1 MAVYAPTTDADE
13 TRIRPG
19 SVSLLGGAVV
29 VAEDRVAAG
38 RGRRRAAA
46 RPDEDAVTMAAAAA
60 ARVLPDELQR
70 VGSILLASITP
81 PYSGGGSV
89 QALAELLGLHGS
101 VFALDLSASARDG
114 LAAVRLAAALARDA
128 GPVLLC
134 AAHVGSGESS
144 AGDGAVSLLLG
155 AAPADGSSDV
165 LATLTP
171 AASSAIEL
179 RDRWQLRG
187 EETWR
192 EADRSFVQAIG
203 TEQLARELVAGIPD
217 SLAGRAIVVGPDPRA
232 SAAIERSLGGVKD
245 PVTSH
250 TGQLGAAHPLLRLL
264 AALDEP
270 AQLVVAV
277 SNGLAEAVHVA
288 PTEAGAHTAAAVR
301 EHCEHGGSELE
312 HARVAPLT
320 PDFDPYSSGPRAW
333 RDRDIDLRL
342 KGLVGPADGLPVA
355 PGRKPPTGTVVARTE
370 DFVYPGADSTE
381 LAAVAMD
388 AGGQFYGQVAM
399 GEHAEIGNRVE
410 LVPRRLH
417 HGGGMVQYFWK
428 VRRCR

>member
-1 MAVYAPTTDADE
+1 
-13 TRIRPG
+13 
-19 SVSLLGGAVV
+19 VSLLGGAFVV
-29 VAEDRVAAG
+29 GEDRVAVG

-46 RPDEDAVTMAAAAA
+46 RPDEDAVTMAAEAAA
-60 ARVLPDELQR
+60 GVLPDELER
-70 VGSILLASITP
+70 VGSIILASITP

-114 LAAVRLAAALARDA
+114 LAAVRLAAALARDS

-134 AAHVGSGESS
+134 AAHVGWNDPSS
-144 AGDGAVSLLLG
+144 GDGAVALLLG
-155 AAPADGSSDV
+155 HGAAPIIGSGEV
-165 LATLTP
+165 LATITP

-187 EETWR
+187 EQPWR

-203 TEQLARELVAGIPD
+203 TEQLARDLLARIPEP
-217 SLAGRAIVVGPDPRA
+217 LGGQAIVVGPDPRA
-232 SAAIERSLGGVKD
+232 SAAVERSLGGAKD
-245 PVTSH
+245 PVTWH

-264 AALDEP
+264 AALDETP
-270 AQLVVAV
+270 QLVVAV

-288 PTEAGAHTAAAVR
+288 PTEAGAHVAAAVR
-301 EHCEHGGSELE
+301 QRCEQGGTDLE
-312 HARVAPLT
+312 RARAFPHT
-320 PDFDPYSSGPRAW
+320 PEFDPYASAPRAW

-355 PGRKPPTGTVVARTE
+355 PGRKNPVGTVLARTR
-370 DFVYPGADSTE
+370 DYVYPGADSTE
-381 LAAVAMD
+381 LAVVATD
-388 AGGQFYGQVAM
+388 AGGQFYGQAAM
-399 GEHAEIGNRVE
+399 GEHVAIGDRVE

-417 HGGGMVQYFWK
+417 HGGGMIQYFWK
-428 VRRCR
+428 VRPCR